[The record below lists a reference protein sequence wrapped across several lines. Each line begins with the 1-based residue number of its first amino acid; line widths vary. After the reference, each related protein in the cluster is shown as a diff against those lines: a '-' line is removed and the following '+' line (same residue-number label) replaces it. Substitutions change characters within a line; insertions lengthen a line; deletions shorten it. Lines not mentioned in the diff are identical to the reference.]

1 MQSARGWSQLEKRAK
16 EAEGARRG
24 MTRRSSW
31 EGSMLGDARMQ
42 LLKPCEQAC
51 MSVGQLSTVGMQRV
65 RKMHASLQQHSRTI
79 IGC

>member
-1 MQSARGWSQLEKRAK
+1 MQSASGWSQLEKRAK
-16 EAEGARRG
+16 EAEGARSG

-51 MSVGQLSTVGMQRV
+51 MGACQHVNPGKHLKGAQDACLS
-65 RKMHASLQQHSRTI
+65 AAAQQDHH
-79 IGC
+79 